1 MTTLRAL
8 PLLVAIVACGPPV
21 AAADLAGMIRPEAA
35 AARADVATARATAVP
50 DGRLVAIRIQ
60 WGGGTPRVWSG
71 SIAAVRDAAPLA
83 PRSWRTLCPEPD
95 AAAMAHDA
103 AGVIELHQP
112 RAVATDGVELVLP
125 HWQTARVA
133 VRLVSAD
140 ATQPPV
146 MLDVPV
152 AEVLAAPVQ
161 RQLDDAG
168 NRLTIKAAPGD
179 GLRVSAAPESA
190 GPFSAGLLGEIRSPG
205 ERVFLRVEPLL
216 PTTLQGG
223 HAVDLRMRLRHGR
236 QGKALAEQSA
246 PLAAVTTDGPF
257 TEFAPVVF
265 EVSLPDAAG
274 VYDVEL
280 EAVERG
286 SLRWSRLLATRTVQM
301 AVVTATPAPP
311 PAADAWRTV
320 YDLDPGS
327 PRLHERLRRLPGVPL
342 PAVPLPSIPKP
353 PVSLPKLPGVSLP
366 DVTAMVPRL
375 SGLLA
380 HGHSTAEPHPL
391 GPMLRLPPAGDE
403 PSWEAI
409 VIAGAQPGMPLAV
422 EVDYPVDQEAVL
434 AVAVL
439 EADAAGATVEARH
452 AGGVAIRRGLAAGPP
467 RLGVHRFV
475 FWPTTRQPLLVIANP
490 ATTPAL
496 FGHVRV
502 SAGPAHLPPAPE
514 RRVAV
519 AGLAT
524 AGGGRR
530 TFAMLE
536 GPHLV
541 RDFGG
546 EGRPLVG
553 RGRSASDWGTYVEA
567 VRHAA
572 ETLRAQDARG
582 GMVTVFAGGAAAWPS
597 ALTRDAAAWDFA
609 ARVEG
614 DQPAARDLLTT
625 LARGFESHGLSV
637 IPAFAFD
644 APLVALE
651 SLLATPGCPPGI
663 ASIGGDGRPRLTHLG
678 GLHYNVL
685 DPRVQQAVLQVVVE
699 AAGRV
704 RGSRAVEGFAIHL
717 AREGWLH
724 LPGVATG
731 LDDATFARFAASLP
745 EPIDVPQ
752 GEGRFA
758 VRARLVEGPLRS
770 AWLTWRCR
778 EIAGFQARLAETLGA
793 IDDRWRLHVVPTTL
807 FIDEA
812 DAAGGADGGEPP
824 RDIAR
829 EAGLDPGA
837 VPRESVDRV
846 VFVMPHVSCP
856 SGDLGDRAACVA
868 ANRSPAVAAAA
879 ARATRRGAA
888 ILARPLPL
896 DLSAVVSHGP
906 FGTATLAGP
915 VVAKPIVADDAP
927 LAEALAGCDAEVVF
941 DSRIIEGLAAGEA
954 RWAWESLPV
963 AATETVAGVQ
973 GPVVVRVCR
982 AAGVARLM
990 LVNPSAVPVRAALTL
1005 GARPSAVV
1013 DAVGN
1018 ASLPLEIDGQL
1029 GVALAAHGVR
1039 TLLVDGDAAV
1049 AGVRLVYPEDAARD
1063 VADRVAKLQRR
1074 RAVLETPVPLEV
1086 LDNPGFELGAL
1097 DTPGRPA
1104 ASIAGWEV
1112 VEPRRGRLAVV
1123 AGAGGTATPGRGL
1136 AFSSLNGLATLR
1148 SNPFQPPRTGRISV
1162 AAWLRVT
1169 GDAQPPLRMAV
1180 EGVQGDREFYRFAAV
1195 GGLAGGRPLTAEWAR
1210 YVLQVDQLPA
1220 AGLDSLRVR
1229 FDLLGPGGVEID
1241 EVLVFDLAFDESQ
1254 RSRIGAAVNM
1264 LEHRSASGDVGGCLA
1279 AFDDYW
1285 PAFLER
1291 HVPDAV
1297 VAAAE
1302 KRTEQ
1307 AGDATEPPRKPPERQ
1322 AAGSIFDRVRSW
1334 WE

>member
-1 MTTLRAL
+1 M
-8 PLLVAIVACGPPV
+8 V
-21 AAADLAGMIRPEAA
+21 
-35 AARADVATARATAVP
+35 
-50 DGRLVAIRIQ
+50 
-60 WGGGTPRVWSG
+60 
-71 SIAAVRDAAPLA
+71 
-83 PRSWRTLCPEPD
+83 
-95 AAAMAHDA
+95 
-103 AGVIELHQP
+103 
-112 RAVATDGVELVLP
+112 
-125 HWQTARVA
+125 
-133 VRLVSAD
+133 
-140 ATQPPV
+140 
-146 MLDVPV
+146 
-152 AEVLAAPVQ
+152 
-161 RQLDDAG
+161 
-168 NRLTIKAAPGD
+168 
-179 GLRVSAAPESA
+179 
-190 GPFSAGLLGEIRSPG
+190 
-205 ERVFLRVEPLL
+205 LRVEPLL

-236 QGKALAEQSA
+236 QGKGLAEQTA
-246 PLAAVTTDGPF
+246 PLTAVVTDGAF
-257 TEFAPVVF
+257 TEFAPAVF

-286 SLRWSRLLATRTVQM
+286 SLRWSRLLAARTVQI
-301 AVVTATPAPP
+301 AVVTAAAAQPP
-311 PAADAWRTV
+311 STDAWKTV

-342 PAVPLPSIPKP
+342 PAVPLPSIPMP

-380 HGHSTAEPHPL
+380 HGHSTAVPHPL

-409 VIAGAQPGMPLAV
+409 VIAGVQPGMPLAV
-422 EVDYPVDQEAVL
+422 EVEYPVDQEAVL

-439 EADAAGATVEARH
+439 EADAAGAAVEARH
-452 AGGVAIRRGLAAGPP
+452 AGGVTVRRGLAAGPP

-475 FWPTTRQPLLVIANP
+475 FWPTTRQPVLVIANP
-490 ATTPAL
+490 AATATL

-502 SAGPAHLPPAPE
+502 SAGPARLPIAPE
-514 RRVAV
+514 RPGTG
-519 AGLAT
+519 AGLT
-524 AGGGRR
+524 VAGGGRR
-530 TFAMLE
+530 TFAMLD

-546 EGRPLVG
+546 EARPLVG
-553 RGRSASDWGTYVEA
+553 RGRSASDWGTHVDA

-572 ETLRAQDARG
+572 EAIRAQDARG
-582 GMVTVFAGGAAAWPS
+582 GMVTVFADGAAAWPS
-597 ALTRDAAAWDFA
+597 ELTRDAAAWDFA
-609 ARVEG
+609 ARVDG

-625 LARGFESHGLSV
+625 LVRGFESHGLAV

-663 ASIGGDGRPRLTHLG
+663 ACVGEDGRPRLTHLG
-678 GLHYNVL
+678 GLHYNAL
-685 DPRVQQAVLQVVVE
+685 DPRVQQAVTQVVVE
-699 AAGRV
+699 AAGRL

-731 LDDATFARFAASLP
+731 LDDATFARFAAALP
-745 EPIDVPQ
+745 EPIDTQQ
-752 GEGRFA
+752 GAGRFA
-758 VRARLVEGPLRS
+758 ARARLVEGPLRS
-770 AWLTWRCR
+770 AWLAWRCG
-778 EIAGFQARLAETLGA
+778 EIAGFHARLAESLAA

-807 FIDEA
+807 FVDEA
-812 DAAGGADGGEPP
+812 DAADEADAVDGADDGDGA
-824 RDIAR
+824 RDLVR

-837 VPRESVDRV
+837 VPRESADRL
-846 VFVMPHVSCP
+846 VFVVPHVCSAA
-856 SGDLGDRAACVA
+856 GDLRDRAACSA

-879 ARATRRGAA
+879 ARATHRGAA
-888 ILARPLPL
+888 ILGRPLPL
-896 DLSAVVSHGP
+896 DLSEVVSHGP
-906 FGTATLAGP
+906 FGTATLTGP
-915 VVAKPIVADDAP
+915 VIARPMVADDGP
-927 LAEALAGCDAEVVF
+927 LAESLARCDAEVVF
-941 DSRIIEGLAAGEA
+941 DTRLREGLAAGEA
-954 RWAWESLPV
+954 RWAWESLPGAACEPVV
-963 AATETVAGVQ
+963 ATP
-973 GPVVVRVCR
+973 GPVVIRACR
-982 AAGVARLM
+982 TAGVARLM
-990 LVNPSAVPVRAALTL
+990 LVNPSAVPVHASLTL

-1013 DAVGN
+1013 DAVAN
-1018 ASLPLEIDGQL
+1018 VSLPLDGAGQV

-1039 TLLVDGDAAV
+1039 TLLVDGHAAV
-1049 AGVRLVYPEDAARD
+1049 TNVRLAYPEDAARD
-1063 VADRVAKLQRR
+1063 VAARVAKLQRR

-1086 LDNPGFELGAL
+1086 LDNPGFELGAF

-1123 AGAGGTATPGRGL
+1123 AGTADAAVAGRGL

-1148 SNPFQPPRTGRISV
+1148 SNPFAPPRTGRISV

-1169 GDAQPPLRMAV
+1169 GDVQPPLRMAV

-1195 GGLAGGRPLTAEWAR
+1195 GGLAGGRPLTPQWAR
-1210 YVLQVDQLPA
+1210 YVLQVDALPA
-1220 AGLDSLRVR
+1220 LGLDSLRVR

-1241 EVLVFDLAFDESQ
+1241 DVQVFDLAFDESQ
-1254 RSRIGAAVNM
+1254 RSRISAAVSM

-1297 VAAAE
+1297 VEAAE
-1302 KRTEQ
+1302 ARTEQ
-1307 AGDATEPPRKPPERQ
+1307 VGDRAEPPPKPPERQ
-1322 AAGSIFDRVRSW
+1322 AAGSLFDRVRSW